1 MRYIYGKCLVFLV
14 PSKGHFSF
22 KMNAYETSEIVRL
35 THGLIM
41 VNAVKEVSPGI
52 AYQSC
57 GYIFRGISVGLRR
70 FPKTTRISCVDLFSI
85 NKYSINQFTGIFMR
99 T

>member
-1 MRYIYGKCLVFLV
+1 MHYIYGKCLVFLV

-22 KMNAYETSEIVRL
+22 KMDAYETSEIVKL

-41 VNAVKEVSPGI
+41 VNAVKDVSPGI

-57 GYIFRGISVGLRR
+57 GYIFGGISVGLRR
-70 FPKTTRISCVDLFSI
+70 FPKTTRICVDLFSL
-85 NKYSINQFTGIFMR
+85 NTYSINQFTGIFMR